1 MAKAMRTV
9 SRKYFLR
16 LGGAGLIS
24 AMLLGAAGCN
34 RSHAKVV
41 RFLTGTRET
50 AALERTATAIQVD
63 RFEEQHPKID
73 LQREALQPD
82 EVRREIQS
90 RLRSKEPPDVFA
102 YDTGPG
108 FGGVLANAGLLRP
121 LENAYKEHGWDIYDW
136 ARQQATYE
144 GTVYGVPDQVEEI
157 IVFYNKDLVPEVPH
171 TVEELRQISGELKG
185 RGKIP
190 LAFGNWERYPASH
203 VFSIGTSNVLG
214 REGLDTILYGDGRW
228 DTPQV
233 VEIIDLM
240 FRDFV
245 ESGYY
250 PKRPNALTYD
260 DANALFYSGE
270 AAMNPTGTWLV
281 SEIVQAVQEFEVG
294 FFPFPSIAGSG
305 ISPPAG
311 VGTGWF
317 VAEDAKNP
325 QGAITFIDYL
335 LQDDTAR
342 LTIEKLNTI
351 PAHPVNTEGLDVPEL
366 FKQVLDD
373 LSEFPQAEAFGYN
386 IDVLAPQNFNE
397 VMYTGFRE
405 VINGMRSPAEQA
417 GALQLAWTEAKRA
430 GKTPVQD

>member
-1 MAKAMRTV
+1 
-9 SRKYFLR
+9 
-16 LGGAGLIS
+16 
-24 AMLLGAAGCN
+24 MLPGAAGCN
-34 RSHAKVV
+34 GRQVKVV
-41 RFLTGTRET
+41 RFFTGTRET
-50 AALERTATAIQVD
+50 AALEGALTEIHVD
-63 RFEEQHPKID
+63 RFEEQHPDID
-73 LQREALQPD
+73 LQREALPPD
-82 EVRREIQS
+82 DVRREIQS
-90 RLRSKEPPDVFA
+90 RLRSREPPDVFA

-108 FGGVLANAGLLRP
+108 FGGVLAEAGLLRP
-121 LENAYKEHGWDIYDW
+121 LENAYTKHGWDIYDW
-136 ARQQATYE
+136 AKQQATYD

-171 TVEELRQISGELKG
+171 TVEELRQISDELKG

-190 LAFGNWERYPASH
+190 LAFGNREQYPASH
-203 VFSIGTSNVLG
+203 MFSMGTSNVLD
-214 REGLDTILYGDGRW
+214 REGLDDILYGDGRW
-228 DTPQV
+228 DTP
-233 VEIIDLM
+233 EIEEAINLF

-245 ESGYY
+245 ENAYY
-250 PKRPNALTYD
+250 PKSPNALTYD
-260 DANALFYSGE
+260 GANALFYSGE

-294 FFPFPSIAGSG
+294 FFPFPSIEGSG

-317 VAEDAKNP
+317 VAKDAKNP

-351 PAHPVNTEGLDVPEL
+351 PAHPVDTEGLDVPEL

-373 LSEFPQAEAFGYN
+373 LSEFPQAEASGYN

-405 VINGMRSPAEQA
+405 VISGMRSPAEQA
-417 GALQLAWTEAKRA
+417 GALQLAWAEAKKA
-430 GKTPVQD
+430 GKTPAQG

>member
-1 MAKAMRTV
+1 MTAV
-9 SRKYFLR
+9 SRREFLR
-16 LGGAGLIS
+16 RGGAGLIG

-34 RSHAKVV
+34 SSHGKVV

-50 AALERTATAIQVD
+50 AALERAATELQVD
-63 RFEEQHPKID
+63 RFEEQHPNIE
-73 LQREALQPD
+73 LQRETLQPD
-82 EVRREIQS
+82 EVRREIKS

-108 FGGVLANAGLLRP
+108 FGGVLADAGLLRS
-121 LENAYKEHGWDIYDW
+121 LENAYTKHGWDIYDW
-136 ARQQATYE
+136 AKQQATYE

-157 IVFYNKDLVPEVPH
+157 IVYCNKDLMPEVPR
-171 TVEELRQISGELKG
+171 TVEELREISGELMG

-190 LAFGNWERYPASH
+190 LAFGNRERYPASH
-203 VFSIGTSNVLG
+203 MFSIATSNVLG
-214 REGLDTILYGDGRW
+214 REGLDSILYGDGRW
-228 DTPQV
+228 DIPQV
-233 VEIIDLM
+233 VEAIELM

-250 PKRPNALTYD
+250 PKSPNALTYD
-260 DANALFYSGE
+260 GANALFYSGE

-294 FFPFPSIAGSG
+294 FFPFPSIEGSG

-317 VAEDAKNP
+317 VAKGANNP
-325 QGAITFIDYL
+325 QEAFTFIDYL

-342 LTIEKLNTI
+342 LTIEMLNTI
-351 PAHPVNTEGLDVPEL
+351 PAHPVDTEGLDVPEL

-373 LSEFPQAEAFGYN
+373 LSGFPQAKVFGYN

-405 VINGMRSPAEQA
+405 VMNGMRSPAEQA
-417 GALQLAWTEAKRA
+417 KALQRAWAEAKAA
-430 GKTPVQD
+430 GKTPAQE

>member
-1 MAKAMRTV
+1 MTAV
-9 SRKYFLR
+9 SRREFLR
-16 LGGAGLIS
+16 RGGAGLIG

-34 RSHAKVV
+34 SNHGKVV

-50 AALERTATAIQVD
+50 AALERAATELQVD
-63 RFEEQHPKID
+63 RFEEQQPNIE
-73 LQREALQPD
+73 LQRETLQPD
-82 EVRREIQS
+82 EVRREIKS

-108 FGGVLANAGLLRP
+108 FGGVLADAGLLRS
-121 LENAYKEHGWDIYDW
+121 LENAYTKHGWDIYDW
-136 ARQQATYE
+136 AKQQATYE

-157 IVFYNKDLVPEVPH
+157 IVYYNKDLMPEVPR
-171 TVEELRQISGELKG
+171 TVEELREISGELMG

-190 LAFGNWERYPASH
+190 LAFGNRERYPASH
-203 VFSIGTSNVLG
+203 MFSIATSNVLG
-214 REGLDTILYGDGRW
+214 REGLDSILYGDGRW
-228 DTPQV
+228 DIPQV
-233 VEIIDLM
+233 VEAIELM

-245 ESGYY
+245 ESGFY
-250 PKRPNALTYD
+250 PKSPNALTYD
-260 DANALFYSGE
+260 GANALFYSGE

-294 FFPFPSIAGSG
+294 FFPFPSIEGSG

-317 VAEDAKNP
+317 VAKGANNP
-325 QGAITFIDYL
+325 QEAFTFIDYL

-342 LTIEKLNTI
+342 LTIEMLNTI
-351 PAHPVNTEGLDVPEL
+351 PAHPVDTEGLDVPEL

-373 LSEFPQAEAFGYN
+373 LSEYPRAKAFGYN

-405 VINGMRSPAEQA
+405 VMNGMRSPAEQA
-417 GALQLAWTEAKRA
+417 VALQRAWTEAKEV
-430 GKTPVQD
+430 GKTPTQE